1 MHLTCAKRNR
11 LFALTRGP
19 HQVDVPEGNGTGIVW
34 DQEGNI
40 VTNYHV
46 LGSVL
51 ASAGLSSAKAPGSG
65 APAAPPPPQQQP
77 APRKI
82 ASVARV
88 TLLGTDGKSHEYV
101 ADLVGADRAK
111 DLAVIRVPAPPSLL
125 RPITL
130 GTSQSVR
137 VGQTVLAI
145 GNPFGFDVSARAI
158 VLSCAPPC
166 ACY

>member
-1 MHLTCAKRNR
+1 M
-11 LFALTRGP
+11 
-19 HQVDVPEGNGTGIVW
+19 PEGNGTGIVW

-51 ASAGLSSAKAPGSG
+51 AAAGLSKAAATGPVLPGG
-65 APAAPPPPQQQP
+65 DGQP
-77 APRKI
+77 VQRKI

-111 DLAVIRVPAPPSLL
+111 DLAVIHIPAPPGLL

-130 GTSQSVR
+130 GTSNSVR
-137 VGQTVLAI
+137 VGQSVLAI
-145 GNPFGFDVSARAI
+145 GNPFGFDVRACMH
-158 VLSCAPPC
+158 VC
-166 ACY
+166 ACDHLAMPPA

>member
-1 MHLTCAKRNR
+1 
-11 LFALTRGP
+11 
-19 HQVDVPEGNGTGIVW
+19 VDVPEGNGTGIVW

-51 ASAGLSSAKAPGSG
+51 AAAGLSAKTG
-65 APAAPPPPQQQP
+65 ASSSAAPQQ
-77 APRKI
+77 PRKI

-88 TLLGTDGKSHEYV
+88 TLLGTDGKSHEFV

-130 GTSQSVR
+130 GTSSSVR

-145 GNPFGFDVSARAI
+145 GNPFGFDVRA
-158 VLSCAPPC
+158 
-166 ACY
+166 

>member
-1 MHLTCAKRNR
+1 
-11 LFALTRGP
+11 
-19 HQVDVPEGNGTGIVW
+19 VDVPEGNGTGIVW

-51 ASAGLSSAKAPGSG
+51 AAAGLSKAAASG
-65 APAAPPPPQQQP
+65 PAQP
-77 APRKI
+77 SGDAQPVQRKI

-111 DLAVIRVPAPPSLL
+111 DLAVIHIPAPPALL

-130 GTSQSVR
+130 GTSNSVR

-145 GNPFGFDVSARAI
+145 GNPFGFDVRRVA
-158 VLSCAPPC
+158 CALLAGLLEMPG
-166 ACY
+166 A